1 MNGPGHTKQQSTI
14 WQDEA
19 TRLAYA
25 ELANVFYAREI
36 PGLSAEPDPARLQ
49 RRLNSLPYYV
59 ERAATHI
66 VLGEVPLELD
76 SHNGCWLAKQ
86 GKCPQWQAE
95 QTQAFYANQA
105 TVGLVVPVLIV
116 DGGITSLYLDTLD
129 QSRDG
134 LWHCNQFGWFDNSGK
149 AHSDDEYAQL
159 PATRYLLKPS
169 KALMTAACCGHRWQ
183 YHKMLPPRTLGLRE
197 MLLASSINWPNVRKK
212 QQRK

>member
-1 MNGPGHTKQQSTI
+1 MNSQDHTKQQSTI

-36 PGLSAEPDPARLQ
+36 PSLSAEPDIDRLQ

-86 GKCPQWQAE
+86 RKCPEWQAE
-95 QTQAFYANQA
+95 EAQAYFTAQA
-105 TVGLVVPVLIV
+105 TIGLVVPVLVV
-116 DGGITSLYLDTLD
+116 DLGITSLYLDTLD
-129 QSRDG
+129 QKRDG
-134 LWHCNQFGWFDNSGK
+134 RWHCNQFGWFDCSGK
-149 AHSDDEYAQL
+149 ALSNNEQTNL
-159 PATRYLLKPS
+159 PTTRFLLKPN

-183 YHKMLPPRTLGLRE
+183 YHKILPPRTLGLRE
-197 MLLASSINWPNVRKK
+197 MLLASSVNWANVRKK

>member
-1 MNGPGHTKQQSTI
+1 MNSQGHTKQQSTI

-36 PGLSAEPDPARLQ
+36 PGLSAEPDLDRLQ
-49 RRLNSLPYYV
+49 RRLSSLPYYV

-76 SHNGCWLAKQ
+76 SHNGCWLARQ
-86 GKCPQWQAE
+86 RKCPQWHSDEVKAYY
-95 QTQAFYANQA
+95 TTHAS
-105 TVGLVVPVLIV
+105 VGLVVPVMVI
-116 DGGITSLYLDTLD
+116 DNGITCVYLDTLD
-129 QSRDG
+129 QTRDG
-134 LWHCNQFGWFDNSGK
+134 RWHCNQFGWFDCSGNTF
-149 AHSDDEYAQL
+149 DEDEQVDL

-183 YHKMLPPRTLGLRE
+183 YHKILPPRTLGLRE
-197 MLLASSINWPNVRKK
+197 MLLASSVNWANVRKK